1 MKITRMFSGLLNEGE
16 VIAYF
21 GQARLVKRLDSKFEL
36 RGGSVED
43 RSAAKEWLSL
53 FMHEVVLVC
62 PPQG

>member
-1 MKITRMFSGLLNEGE
+1 MKITRMFSGLLTEGE

-36 RGGSVED
+36 KGGSVED
-43 RSAAKEWLSL
+43 RSTAKEWLSL

-62 PPQG
+62 PSQG